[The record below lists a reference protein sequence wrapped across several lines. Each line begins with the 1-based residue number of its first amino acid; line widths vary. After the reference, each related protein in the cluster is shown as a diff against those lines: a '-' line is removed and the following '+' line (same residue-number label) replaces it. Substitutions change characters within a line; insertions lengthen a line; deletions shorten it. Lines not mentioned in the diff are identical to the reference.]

1 MFLKGLA
8 SLAKTFNQHEAW
20 CQFSNHLCLNF
31 AAGFSEKC
39 KATLYWRSIRAEKTS
54 IKENTDRCFQKD
66 HVKRGRG
73 TGYGKSWGLYEK
85 YNSSLRTVPTNTKEF
100 SPSL

>member
-8 SLAKTFNQHEAW
+8 SLAKTFNQTEAW

-39 KATLYWRSIRAEKTS
+39 KTTLHWRSTSAEKTS
-54 IKENTDRCFQKD
+54 IEENTERSFQND
-66 HVKRGRG
+66 HVKRGKG
-73 TGYGKSWGLYEK
+73 TGYGVGGYMK
-85 YNSSLRTVPTNTKEF
+85 NTTV
-100 SPSL
+100 L